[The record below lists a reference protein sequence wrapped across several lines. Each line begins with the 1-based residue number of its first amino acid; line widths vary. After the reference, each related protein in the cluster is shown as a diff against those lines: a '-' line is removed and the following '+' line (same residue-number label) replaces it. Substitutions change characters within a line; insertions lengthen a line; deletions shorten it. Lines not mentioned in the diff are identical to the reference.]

1 MKLGEALMIRA
12 DLNKR
17 IAQVQARLGEA
28 VLIQE
33 GDEPPDDPLALL
45 GELDGLF
52 DQLSAVT
59 VDINIANV
67 RERGDLDGVN
77 LGTSLLARNLL
88 GKKIKAYQTVIGNA
102 SNSGSRYSRNEVK
115 FVRTVDVAELQQK
128 VDALSKQHR
137 ELDVVIQARNW
148 EIDI

>member
-1 MKLGEALMIRA
+1 MKLGEALMVRA

-17 IAQVQARLGEA
+17 IAQVQARLGDA

-33 GDEPPDDPLALL
+33 GDDPPDDPIALL
-45 GELDGLF
+45 EEMDDLF
-52 DQLSAVT
+52 NRLGDVT

-88 GKKIKAYQTVIGNA
+88 GKKIKAYQTVIGNT
-102 SNSGSRYSRNEVK
+102 SSGGSRYSRTEVK
-115 FVRTVDVAELQQK
+115 FGRTVDGQERQCQ
-128 VDALSKQHR
+128 
-137 ELDVVIQARNW
+137 
-148 EIDI
+148 